1 MTIFVAIF
9 LMLWLL
15 ADLVNTCW
23 LNIFDFFFHWKLHCI
38 SFHMPCRMSSH
49 DVLLWRKN
57 SKHEA
62 HFKTKLWIFH
72 ENPNEKKCTF
82 SQLCQLWSTPVAH
95 MLMIW
100 TNRFWGLTSIH
111 LKSFHLQYHG
121 LKRNIHLGGS
131 KKPFFLPY
139 RSFLE

>member
-1 MTIFVAIF
+1 MNFFSLETPLYQLSYAVSHVLTRCF
-9 LMLWLL
+9 LME
-15 ADLVNTCW
+15 
-23 LNIFDFFFHWKLHCI
+23 
-38 SFHMPCRMSSH
+38 
-49 DVLLWRKN
+49 KN
-57 SKHEA
+57 SKHKA

-72 ENPNEKKCTF
+72 ENPNDKKCTF

-131 KKPFFLPY
+131 KKIFFVSVPGCWNNYLHIIVLSSKY
-139 RSFLE
+139 FLKKFFGDR